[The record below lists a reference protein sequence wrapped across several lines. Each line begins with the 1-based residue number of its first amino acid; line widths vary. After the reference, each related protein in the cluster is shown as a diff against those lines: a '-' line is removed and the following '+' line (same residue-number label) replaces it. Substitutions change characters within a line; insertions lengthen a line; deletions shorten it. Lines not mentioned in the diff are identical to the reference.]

1 MVAGATYVLLQWG
14 YINFQVGIAKYNA
27 VYGSFAALPLFLIWL
42 QLSWLI
48 VLFGAEISF
57 AIQNVDTYEFESDSL
72 GISPGF
78 RRLLTL
84 QIAHQIIMIFSKGE
98 RPLTAP
104 QISHN
109 LEIPIRLAHQILYEL
124 VDSRIISETNGGD
137 SLDPGYQPAQD
148 INRLSVGYVIDA
160 LNQRGSDAIPVAQT
174 RELKIL
180 SDTLRAFGAIV
191 EKSSENKLLKD
202 I

>member
-1 MVAGATYVLLQWG
+1 M
-14 YINFQVGIAKYNA
+14 
-27 VYGSFAALPLFLIWL
+27 PLFLIWL

-78 RRLLTL
+78 RRLLSL
-84 QIAHQIIMIFSKGE
+84 QIAHQIIMTFVKGE
-98 RPLTAP
+98 KPLTAP
-104 QISHN
+104 LLSHN

-124 VDSRIISETNGGD
+124 DDSRIISETNCGD

-148 INRLSVGYVIDA
+148 INRLSVGYVINS

-174 RELKIL
+174 RELKAL
-180 SDTLRAFGAIV
+180 SETLKEFGDIV
-191 EKSSENKLLKD
+191 GKSSANKLLKD